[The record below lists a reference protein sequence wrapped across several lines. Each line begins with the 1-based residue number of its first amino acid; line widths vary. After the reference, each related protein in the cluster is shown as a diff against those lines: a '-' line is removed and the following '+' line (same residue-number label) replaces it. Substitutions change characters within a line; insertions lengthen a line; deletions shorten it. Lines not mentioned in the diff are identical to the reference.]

1 MIINVL
7 IGLIVLTAVALIIT
21 ILMQSGQGGGLSSSF
36 GGSFMSGAIFG
47 GKGAEAF
54 LAKMTIFLGITFVV
68 LIISVNVMLRPGAT
82 TGTSSNTFQNAEAQ
96 PTAQPT
102 TPSPIPSTPSNNAS
116 AKAITTPVSS
126 TPETAPAKTPTPETP
141 AQSEAPKTEQ
151 GQ

>member
-54 LAKMTIFLGITFVV
+54 LAKMTVILGITFVI
-68 LIISVNVMLRPGAT
+68 LIISVNFMLRPGGT
-82 TGTSSNTFQNAEAQ
+82 TSTSSDVFQDAEAQ
-96 PTAQPT
+96 PTSQPAIPST
-102 TPSPIPSTPSNNAS
+102 TPGTPSNNAS
-116 AKAITTPVSS
+116 AKPITTPVSS
-126 TPETAPAKTPTPETP
+126 TPKTAPAKTPASETP
-141 AQSEAPKTEQ
+141 AQTEAPKTEQ
-151 GQ
+151 TQ